1 MTNHIRIIG
10 HRDMLDDKYW
20 TAGWA
25 VGKQGLAVSAAK
37 SVFLVSALRATSDL
51 MMVMVMVIV
60 VIMRIVF
67 ICLYLLNIC
76 LFVICPILLTKTTV
90 TISVVP
96 GGANI
101 KLPIQKAASTTT
113 LVRSRVFGYHI

>member
-1 MTNHIRIIG
+1 MTNIG
-10 HRDMLDDKYW
+10 REDLLDDKYW
-20 TAGWA
+20 TVGWA

-51 MMVMVMVIV
+51 MMVMVMV
-60 VIMRIVF
+60 VIIRMVF
-67 ICLYLLNIC
+67 ICLYLFNIC
-76 LFVICPILLTKTTV
+76 LFVICPILTKTTV

-101 KLPIQKAASTTT
+101 
-113 LVRSRVFGYHI
+113 

>member
-1 MTNHIRIIG
+1 
-10 HRDMLDDKYW
+10 MLDDKYW
-20 TAGWA
+20 TVGWA

-51 MMVMVMVIV
+51 MMILVI
-60 VIMRIVF
+60 IRIVF
-67 ICLYLLNIC
+67 MLLYLFNIC

-90 TISVVP
+90 TISAVP

-101 KLPIQKAASTTT
+101 QLPIQKAASTTT
-113 LVRSRVFGYHI
+113 AVRRHCTDWYEI